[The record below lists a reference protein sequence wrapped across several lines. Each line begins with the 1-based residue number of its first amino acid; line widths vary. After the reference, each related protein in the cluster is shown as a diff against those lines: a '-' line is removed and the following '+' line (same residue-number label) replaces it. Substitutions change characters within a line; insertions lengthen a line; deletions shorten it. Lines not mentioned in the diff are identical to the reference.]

1 MKKEDLRLHSIEEL
15 QNKITDARNELMN
28 LRFQM
33 VAGQLTEPD
42 TVEDHPPSD
51 CPPGDHTRE
60 KNKWQPRKVKHER
73 TTSNDWVSSSAIR

>member
-33 VAGQLTEPD
+33 VAGQLT
-42 TVEDHPPSD
+42 
-51 CPPGDHTRE
+51 DHTRLKITRRQIARLETILRE
-60 KNKWQPRKVKHER
+60 KQMATPEGE
-73 TTSNDWVSSSAIR
+73 A